1 MHLVVGLGN
10 PGRRYAST
18 RHNVGFRVVERLA
31 ERWGIAADGKELGS
45 LTGHGSIRHQRAV
58 LVRPQ
63 SWMNRSGHPVAS
75 ILGYY
80 KRGVGDV
87 VVVHDELDLPF
98 GQVRLKVGGGHGGHN
113 GLRDLIK
120 HIGRDFVRVRVGI
133 GRPPQGWDPAD
144 YVLAKWTSPESTALP
159 GVVDTA
165 SDAVEQILVDGAE
178 VAMNRVNAL
187 PPAGAGAPSPYHQ
200 GAP

>member
-18 RHNVGFRVVERLA
+18 RHNVGFHVVERLA
-31 ERWGIAADGKELGS
+31 ERWGIQADGKELGS
-45 LTGHGSIRHQRAV
+45 LVGHGSIRHQRAA

-63 SWMNRSGHPVAS
+63 SWMNLSGQPVVS
-75 ILGYY
+75 LLGYY
-80 KRGVGDV
+80 KRGIGDV
-87 VVVHDELDLPF
+87 IVVHDELELPF

-133 GRPPQGWDPAD
+133 GRPPEGWDPAD
-144 YVLAKWTSPESTALP
+144 FVLAKWTEPEASALP
-159 GVVDTA
+159 GLVDTA
-165 SDAVEQILVDGAE
+165 ADAVEEILVSGITA
-178 VAMNRVNAL
+178 ATNRFNAQA
-187 PPAGAGAPSPYHQ
+187 PPGGGAPSPYHQ